1 MQIQYLCAQGKIRYR
16 LLFALNLVTL
26 LMQIQYELN
35 KLLIVNAL
43 QRCWKIKKNNKKV
56 LPFKIK
62 RELFYLEHF
71 KLNVRSFDFLR
82 LASEK

>member
-1 MQIQYLCAQGKIRYR
+1 MLE
-16 LLFALNLVTL
+16 N
-26 LMQIQYELN
+26 
-35 KLLIVNAL
+35 
-43 QRCWKIKKNNKKV
+43 KKNNKKV

-82 LASEK
+82 LATKKSVIISGKDFFAFIDYLKRTSARQSSRIGMHRRIRSHTYVSTG